1 MSLFNFNTCSL
12 PKNIEE
18 LEHQSGATKIDFAVI
33 GISESRIKKDMS
45 PIISINLKGYSN
57 ESCPMESAGGGT
69 LLCISNYLSYKPRND
84 LCI

>member
-18 LEHQSGATKIDFAVI
+18 LEHQSDTTKIDFDVT

-45 PIISINLKGYSN
+45 PIISINLKGYSH

-69 LLCISNYLSYKPRND
+69 LLYISNYLSYKPRND